1 MLSAVKSGVEHF
13 LNKKE
18 NFTNSDVSS
27 FVAALVVVIVWLA
40 VLLLLSKWLWNEVL
54 CKIVSIT
61 KPVTSVFQI
70 LGLVVLL
77 QIIHPS

>member
-1 MLSAVKSGVEHF
+1 MFSSVKSGIERF
-13 LNKKE
+13 LNKE
-18 NFTNSDVSS
+18 EHFTNSDVAN
-27 FVAALVVVIVWLA
+27 FIAALIIIIVWLA
-40 VLLLLSKWLWNEVL
+40 VLLLLSKWLWNEIL
-54 CKIVSIT
+54 CKIVSFT

>member
-1 MLSAVKSGVEHF
+1 MLSAVKNSVERF
-13 LNKKE
+13 LNKE
-18 NFTNSDVSS
+18 EHFTNSDVAS

-54 CKIVSIT
+54 CKIVSFT

>member
-1 MLSAVKSGVEHF
+1 MLSAVKSGVENF

-18 NFTNSDVSS
+18 GFTNSDVAS
-27 FVAALVVVIVWLA
+27 FVAALVVIIVWLA

-54 CKIVSIT
+54 CKIVSFA

-70 LGLVVLL
+70 LGLVILL
-77 QIIHPS
+77 QIVHPS

>member
-18 NFTNSDVSS
+18 NFTNSDVAG

-54 CKIVSIT
+54 CKIVSFA

-77 QIIHPS
+77 QIVHPS